1 MIKELIPS
9 QNFEIVRDSIGFLLS
24 QEINSQKQ
32 KQNSRFTEDVNVFLE
47 RTTPIDNSEEVVIN
61 VNLASSDFNNK
72 TQKDSQGKTFFNI
85 DIYSKGAASSIESGS
100 LNSSLKLH
108 KYIGLVRY
116 ILQHTEYKTL
126 GLPSGFIGGTN
137 FENFTIMEYSN
148 KEDSDFFKMAVIS
161 FSVRIQ
167 ESQSMSET
175 IDLNE
180 IFTNVKIEETE
191 KGYIYQFIK
200 N

>member
-1 MIKELIPS
+1 MIDEIIS
-9 QNFEIVRDSIGFLLS
+9 RQNFELVRDAIGSILLI
-24 QEINSQKQ
+24 ELEAQKQ
-32 KQNSRFTEDVNVFLE
+32 KQGFDENINIFSE
-47 RTTPIDNSEEVVIN
+47 RTNPIQNDELLTIN
-61 VNLASSDFNNK
+61 LSLESGDFSNK

-137 FENFTIMEYSN
+137 FENF
-148 KEDSDFFKMAVIS
+148 K
-161 FSVRIQ
+161 
-167 ESQSMSET
+167 
-175 IDLNE
+175 
-180 IFTNVKIEETE
+180 
-191 KGYIYQFIK
+191 
-200 N
+200 